1 MTDRNEINS
10 LNSSSTHP
18 LPPLEQCNG
27 GKLFSLFSAE
37 REKVNNG
44 ESLYDGGVFSL
55 IYIPTFKSSVFWFET
70 NIVLFR
76 AVQRYIQVTKRFNNI

>member
-18 LPPLEQCNG
+18 LPPFEQCNG
-27 GKLFSLFSAE
+27 EKLFSLFSAG

-44 ESLYDGGVFSL
+44 ESLYDGSVFSL
-55 IYIPTFKSSVFWFET
+55 IAYLHLKV
-70 NIVLFR
+70 V
-76 AVQRYIQVTKRFNNI
+76 Y

>member
-1 MTDRNEINS
+1 MLIFTLLTDRNEINS

-18 LPPLEQCNG
+18 LPPIEQCNG
-27 GKLFSLFSAE
+27 EKLFSLFSAG

-55 IYIPTFKSSVFWFET
+55 ICIPTFKSSVLKLD
-70 NIVLFR
+70 VLSM
-76 AVQRYIQVTKRFNNI
+76 